1 MFCLQ
6 TDNELF
12 MAMNEQT
19 DLTTLAN
26 TVKKKV
32 NGLIGVYSLLIIGT
46 ILLFLIVTGIVI
58 LLEWAMFSGGTVY
71 GRAVVLGIMVILAA
85 GYCLVI
91 VLKPIFK
98 IFEKPKRKGIEI
110 KREDYPE
117 LFSLIDEVVK
127 EVDCLQPKH
136 VRVSN
141 ECNAY
146 VFHSSLLGY
155 IKSGSQNLTI
165 GLPLLYGMN
174 KTELKAILAHE
185 FGHFTQKS
193 VSTNRVANLSEF
205 ICASIAR
212 AEQEIDNEEENSVA
226 RWARGFAR
234 FAGKIMAGQYHKI
247 APLNGVLSRAQE
259 FDADHFSQLVAGTD
273 GSLSALCK
281 LDHMSDRWN
290 EFYSMLASYQKDKEW
305 APDNVLELYTVVS
318 KRADF
323 QSGNVIC
330 PTEHLSTPV
339 ERLSSRIT
347 SADMDDTHPSMAER
361 LKAIRSYPEVD
372 TVWDDSPALDY
383 FQKTLI
389 SDVFNGTTDEIKQL
403 VYPYSTVFLKKN
415 LTAEELEKQLDLSS
429 PGYIDEFGKYRLFF
443 SEETDMSGAKEPHS
457 EYEIFPFTNENAR
470 VLEEYYIAED
480 DLISLRS
487 VSEEASPKTK
497 FCYLGKTFDG
507 TNAPV
512 AEQEAYFMPL
522 KEKAINIAR
531 HCNWW
536 LDRKAE
542 EKNMVALLKSFRV
555 SAMADLSLRPLND
568 AMRTVY
574 AIIQAKP
581 SEGQLKYIS
590 KVESS
595 FKERSVAVMSVEQDG
610 SVFDIIARENKMDEK
625 DAQQVK
631 AYFADEAPGPGNM
644 VQAYITLGQNAY
656 SFSESAWNLVE
667 RTLIFDR
674 EEQSEKTQE
683 HS

>member
-1 MFCLQ
+1 M
-6 TDNELF
+6 
-12 MAMNEQT
+12 
-19 DLTTLAN
+19 
-26 TVKKKV
+26 

-117 LFSLIDEVVK
+117 LFNLIDEVVK

-136 VRVSN
+136 VRASN

-193 VSTNRVANLSEF
+193 ISTNRVANLSEF

-212 AEQEIDNEEENSVA
+212 AEQEIDNEDENSVA

-305 APDNVLELYTVVS
+305 APDNVLELYSVVS
-318 KRADF
+318 KRADI

-339 ERLSSRIT
+339 DRLSSRIT

-361 LKAIRSYPEVD
+361 LRAIRSYPAVD

-389 SDVFNGTTDEIKQL
+389 SDIFNGTTDEIKQL

-443 SEETDMSGAKEPHS
+443 SEETDMSSDKEPHP
-457 EYEIFPFTNENAR
+457 EYKIFPFTKENAR

-480 DLISLRS
+480 DLLSLRS
-487 VSEEASPKTK
+487 IAEEASPKTK
-497 FCYLGKTFDG
+497 FCYLGKTYDG

-512 AEQEAYFMPL
+512 TEQEEYFEPL
-522 KEKAINIAR
+522 KEKAIDIAR

-542 EKNMVALLKSFRV
+542 EKNLVALLKCFRV
-555 SAMADLSLRPLND
+555 SALADLSLRPLND

-574 AIIQAKP
+574 SIIQSKP
-581 SEGQLKYIS
+581 SEGHLKYIS
-590 KVESS
+590 KVEST
-595 FKERSVAVMSVEQDG
+595 FKERSLAVLSAEQDG
-610 SVFDIIARENKMDEK
+610 SVFDVIARENKMDEK
-625 DAQQVK
+625 DTQQVK
-631 AYFADEAPGPGNM
+631 AYFAGDAPGPGNM
-644 VQAYITLGQNAY
+644 VQAYVTLGQNAY
-656 SFSESAWNLVE
+656 SFSESAWNQVE

-674 EEQSEKTQE
+674 EEPSEETRTVN
-683 HS
+683 

>member
-1 MFCLQ
+1 MVM
-6 TDNELF
+6 NEL
-12 MAMNEQT
+12 T
-19 DLTTLAN
+19 DLATLAN

-117 LFSLIDEVVK
+117 LFNLIDEVVK

-136 VRVSN
+136 VRASN

-193 VSTNRVANLSEF
+193 ISTNRVANLSEF

-212 AEQEIDNEEENSVA
+212 AEQEIDNEDENSVA

-318 KRADF
+318 KRADI

-339 ERLSSRIT
+339 DRLSSRIT

-361 LKAIRSYPEVD
+361 LRAIRSYPAVD

-389 SDVFNGTTDEIKQL
+389 SDIFNGTTDEIKQL

-443 SEETDMSGAKEPHS
+443 SEETDMSSDKEPHP
-457 EYEIFPFTNENAR
+457 EYKIFPFTKENAR

-480 DLISLRS
+480 DLLSLRS
-487 VSEEASPKTK
+487 IAEEASPKTK
-497 FCYLGKTFDG
+497 FCYLGKTYDG

-512 AEQEAYFMPL
+512 TEQEEYFEPL
-522 KEKAINIAR
+522 KEKAIDIAR

-542 EKNMVALLKSFRV
+542 EKNLVALLKCFRV
-555 SAMADLSLRPLND
+555 SALADLSLRPLND

-574 AIIQAKP
+574 SIIQSKP
-581 SEGQLKYIS
+581 SEGHLKYIS
-590 KVESS
+590 KVEST
-595 FKERSVAVMSVEQDG
+595 FKERSLAVLSAEQDG
-610 SVFDIIARENKMDEK
+610 SVFDVIARENKMDEK
-625 DAQQVK
+625 DTQQVK
-631 AYFADEAPGPGNM
+631 AYFAGDAPGPGNM
-644 VQAYITLGQNAY
+644 VQAYVTLGQNAY
-656 SFSESAWNLVE
+656 SFSESAWNQVE

-674 EEQSEKTQE
+674 EEPSEETRTVN
-683 HS
+683 

>member
-1 MFCLQ
+1 MVM
-6 TDNELF
+6 NEL
-12 MAMNEQT
+12 T
-19 DLTTLAN
+19 DLATLAN

-117 LFSLIDEVVK
+117 LFNLIDEVVK

-193 VSTNRVANLSEF
+193 ISTNRVANLSEF

-212 AEQEIDNEEENSVA
+212 AEQEIDNEDENSVA

-318 KRADF
+318 KRADI

-339 ERLSSRIT
+339 DRLSSRIT

-361 LKAIRSYPEVD
+361 LRAIRSYPAVD

-389 SDVFNGTTDEIKQL
+389 SDVFNSTTDEIKQL

-443 SEETDMSGAKEPHS
+443 SEETDMSGDKEPHP
-457 EYEIFPFTNENAR
+457 EYEIFPFTKENAR

-480 DLISLRS
+480 DLLSLRS
-487 VSEEASPKTK
+487 IAEEASPKTK
-497 FCYLGKTFDG
+497 FCYLGKTYDG

-512 AEQEAYFMPL
+512 TEQEEYFETL

-542 EKNMVALLKSFRV
+542 EKNLVALLKCFRV
-555 SAMADLSLRPLND
+555 SALADLSLRPLND

-574 AIIQAKP
+574 SIIQSKP
-581 SEGQLKYIS
+581 SEGHLNYIS
-590 KVESS
+590 KVEST
-595 FKERSVAVMSVEQDG
+595 FKERSLAVLSAEQDG
-610 SVFDIIARENKMDEK
+610 SVFDVIARENKMDEK
-625 DAQQVK
+625 DTQQVK
-631 AYFADEAPGPGNM
+631 AYFAGDAPGPGNM
-644 VQAYITLGQNAY
+644 VQAYVTLGQNAY
-656 SFSESAWNLVE
+656 SFSESAWNQVE

-674 EEQSEKTQE
+674 EEPSEETRTVN
-683 HS
+683 